1 MIQDETASLKDKYSK
16 FYYAQIYCQVFLF
29 ITLVI
34 MKFLLELLLSDQ
46 VYSKE
51 YEQTQGETNTRFF
64 MFP

>member
-1 MIQDETASLKDKYSK
+1 MIQDETASLKDEYSK

-29 ITLVI
+29 I

-64 MFP
+64 MLP